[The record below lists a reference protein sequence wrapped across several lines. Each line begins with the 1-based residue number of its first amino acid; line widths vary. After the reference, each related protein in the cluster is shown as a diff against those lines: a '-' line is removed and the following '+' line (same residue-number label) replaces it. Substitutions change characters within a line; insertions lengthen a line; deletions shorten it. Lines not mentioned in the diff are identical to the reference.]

1 MVWKTEDN
9 KHKWCAEVDGLESW
23 RTDKGDFHRP
33 WHAYDFCEKQVLP
46 DTDDKGLDRP
56 LELWKIHIAPLP
68 QTLPS
73 SLPADVPYHCLYLL
87 LHISLPSSG
96 A

>member
-46 DTDDKGLDRP
+46 DTDDNGLID
-56 LELWKIHIAPLP
+56 H
-68 QTLPS
+68 
-73 SLPADVPYHCLYLL
+73 
-87 LHISLPSSG
+87 
-96 A
+96 